1 MPGDLLRYLGGP
13 TGFSGWWWVVAALLL
28 SVLIGFYAGVYLWTL
43 PTARLRGLPLIR
55 HLHSRLL
62 RRRFTATIA
71 AITDRHRSGQL
82 SDAQAAAA
90 LSRTLRSF
98 LHLSTGT
105 RAQYMHI
112 GDIIANP
119 ELAAAA
125 PVFTAL
131 NDAQF
136 STQHRSID
144 HVAHATAEVIQTWT

>member
-13 TGFSGWWWVVAALLL
+13 TGFSGWWWAVAALLL
-28 SVLIGFYAGVYLWTL
+28 TVMIGFYVGVFVWTL

-55 HLHSRLL
+55 HLHSHLL
-62 RRRFTATIA
+62 RRRFAGTVR

-98 LHLSTGT
+98 LHLCTGT
-105 RAQYMHI
+105 RVQYMHI
-112 GDIIANP
+112 GDITANP
-119 ELAAAA
+119 TLAAAA

-136 STQHRSID
+136 STERRSID
-144 HVAHATAEVIQTWT
+144 RVAHATTEVIQTWT